1 MHFVLLLVAGLFAI
15 FLVSSIIRHDYRNIV
30 FQSIVLSVMLL
41 LYIVFRKD
49 QKRSNEFVIWLYLN
63 REQLRQEGTN
73 YEQCLID
80 HESEFV
86 QYEVCLSFG
95 IFSYRT
101 KTGYYV
107 KGYHLTPLLNMAFSL
122 YTFVFGWWALP
133 AGPINT
139 VRALGFN
146 LLAKPKKLEEVLT
159 EIEVEVNDA
168 LRKEEQKR
176 MKKQSR
182 MSKEERVFDNQQ

>member
-1 MHFVLLLVAGLFAI
+1 MHLVLLLVAALFVI
-15 FLVSSIIRHDYRNIV
+15 FLVSSIIRQDYRNIV
-30 FQSIVLSVMLL
+30 FQSIVLCVLLL
-41 LYIVFRKD
+41 LYIAFRKD
-49 QKRSNEFVIWLYLN
+49 QKRSNEFAIWLYLN
-63 REQLRQEGTN
+63 RDKLRQEGAN

-80 HESEFV
+80 RDSEFV

-122 YTFVFGWWALP
+122 YTLLFGWWAIPL
-133 AGPINT
+133 GPIHT

-146 LLAKPKKLEEVLT
+146 LLAKPKKLEDVLLELEAEV
-159 EIEVEVNDA
+159 VEGFK
-168 LRKEEQKR
+168 KEERKR
-176 MKKQSR
+176 MKSQSR
-182 MSKEERVFDNQQ
+182 KAKVERRLDS